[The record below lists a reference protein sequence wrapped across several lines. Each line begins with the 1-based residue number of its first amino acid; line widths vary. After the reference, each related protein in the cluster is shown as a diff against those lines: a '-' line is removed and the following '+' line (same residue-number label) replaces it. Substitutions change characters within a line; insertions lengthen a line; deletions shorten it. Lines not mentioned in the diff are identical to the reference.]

1 MTQRRILALQSAGS
15 PLDLAEQLVRAG
27 WEVNLVRDVAAAVA
41 SVKRFDGF
49 RVGVAVLDQ
58 ISPGSVTELQAIAAV
73 DGIEWI
79 AIVPKA
85 ALDVPELGL
94 TLVEGFYDFHTL
106 PLDLDRLLIVVG
118 HALGRA
124 ALGQR
129 LPERGSETTGRYGMT
144 GRSARMLEL
153 HRAIDKIVRVDAPV
167 LIGGESGT
175 GKELVAR
182 AIHDHSPRRR
192 GPFVP
197 VNCGALP
204 VSLVQ
209 SELFGHEKGAFTG
222 AHQRRKG
229 SLECAEGG
237 TVFLDEIGDL
247 PLESQASLLRFLQE
261 KKLVRV
267 GSTSPIGVDTR
278 VIAAT
283 HIDLAAAVRQREFR
297 DDLYYRLNVLHLQ
310 MPPLRERDGDI
321 ALLAEVVFRAFAS
334 QKGPAVK
341 GFSRAALAAME
352 AHGWPGNVREL
363 INRVQKA
370 MIMCDGRRI
379 TAADLGL
386 GARTGEAGSISL
398 VRARHHTERD
408 LIATALLRNGHNV
421 AATARQLGVSRV
433 TLYRLMQKLDISRA
447 TLHPMDLP
455 TDRSRQ

>member
-1 MTQRRILALQSAGS
+1 MTPRKILALQSAES
-15 PLDLAEQLVRAG
+15 ALDLATPLAASGCEVR
-27 WEVNLVRDVAAAVA
+27 VVRDAAAAAA
-41 SVKRFDGF
+41 SVKRFDGY
-49 RVGVAVLDQ
+49 RVGLAVLDQ
-58 ISPGSVTELQAIAAV
+58 LGPAALAALRAVAAV

-79 AIVPKA
+79 ALVPKA
-85 ALDVPELGL
+85 ALDVPEIARA
-94 TLVEGFYDFHTL
+94 LVEDFYDFHTL
-106 PLDLDRLLIVVG
+106 PLDLDRLLVVVG

-129 LPERGSETTGRYGMT
+129 LPEREAETTGRYGMV
-144 GRSARMLEL
+144 GRSAPMLDL
-153 HRAIDKIVRVDAPV
+153 YHAIDKVVRVDAPV
-167 LIGGESGT
+167 LVSGESGT

-204 VSLVQ
+204 VNLVQ
-209 SELFGHEKGAFTG
+209 AELFGHEKGAFTG

-237 TVFLDEIGDL
+237 TIFLDEIGDL

-267 GSTSPIGVDTR
+267 GSTVPIGVDTR

-283 HIDLAAAVRQREFR
+283 HVDLAAAVRRREFR
-297 DDLYYRLNVLHLQ
+297 EDLYYRLNVLTLQ
-310 MPPLRERDGDI
+310 MPPLRERDGDM
-321 ALLAEVVFRAFAS
+321 ALLAEVVFGRFAS
-334 QKGPAVK
+334 QKGPGVK
-341 GFSRAALAAME
+341 GFSRAALAAID
-352 AHGWPGNVREL
+352 AHNWPGNVREL

-386 GARTGEAGSISL
+386 AARNGEAGSISL
-398 VRARHHTERD
+398 ERARHHTERD
-408 LIATALLRNGHNV
+408 LIATALERNRHNV

-433 TLYRLMQKLDISRA
+433 TLYRLMEKLDISRA
-447 TLHPMDLP
+447 QASIAVPP
-455 TDRSRQ
+455 RREQS